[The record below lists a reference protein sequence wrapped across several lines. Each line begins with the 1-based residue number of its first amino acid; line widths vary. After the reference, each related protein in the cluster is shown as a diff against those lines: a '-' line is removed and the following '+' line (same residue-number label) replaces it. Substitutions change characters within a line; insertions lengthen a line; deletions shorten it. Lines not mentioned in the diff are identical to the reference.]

1 MRLRNITGSREVI
14 ADSPYVVPE
23 DTLEACPGT
32 WHEIFGNDH
41 PIHIEIGM
49 GKGRFLH
56 TLAKSNPQINYV
68 GIEKYSSV
76 LLRAIQK
83 MEEDE
88 LPNLKFIRMD
98 AEDIDK
104 VFGKGEVDRIYL
116 NFSDPW
122 PKSRHEKRRLTY
134 RHFLQQYQAIM
145 APNGIL
151 QFKTDNQGLFEFSLV
166 SMNNYGMVFDLV
178 ALDLHHD
185 PRVTDNI
192 ETEYEH
198 KFSSQGG
205 RIYEL
210 VARFP
215 QA

>member
-14 ADSPYVVPE
+14 AESPYVVPE

-49 GKGRFLH
+49 GKGRFLN
-56 TLAKSNPQINYV
+56 TLAKQNPQINYV

-88 LPNLKFIRMD
+88 LPNLKFICMD

-122 PKSRHEKRRLTY
+122 PKDRHAKRRLTS
-134 RHFLQQYQAIM
+134 HEFLARYEK
-145 APNGIL
+145 IL
-151 QFKTDNQGLFEFSLV
+151 KKDGTLEFKTDNKDLFDFSLEE
-166 SMNNYGMVFDLV
+166 MKNAEGWELTAFTY
-178 ALDLHHD
+178 DLHHD
-185 PRVTDNI
+185 VVLSEGNVM
-192 ETEYEH
+192 TEYEE
-198 KFSSQGG
+198 KFSSIGNP
-205 RIYEL
+205 ICKME
-210 VARFP
+210 ARFL
-215 QA
+215 